1 MLSDVCNTQENF
13 VGVKLYIRNKVAGV
27 YYPALEARRNEI
39 NHALG
44 CEPIWDANPTAKD
57 KTIAM
62 YHQTDLTDPVKLEE
76 ALNWLVEQTIIFYR
90 VFSEEVKGISLP
102 K

>member
-1 MLSDVCNTQENF
+1 M
-13 VGVKLYIRNKVAGV
+13 GVKLYIRSQVVDV
-27 YYPALEARRNEI
+27 YFPALEARRDEI
-39 NHALG
+39 NKALG

-57 KTIAM
+57 KTIAF
-62 YHQTDLTDPVKLEE
+62 YHQTDLTDSIKLED